1 MASADG
7 ASPEWIVELRTR
19 LGLTQ
24 SQLAGK
30 LGVTYVTV
38 SRWETGQRKPTP
50 LAQKAL
56 LSLARSAPGAQGARS
71 VSETD
76 DRGQYL
82 APSSPAM
89 VDFRAD
95 PEVVRLFVEGQRL
108 RYGHLFSP
116 IFGSETALIDPL
128 PHQVIAVYQRMLPQP
143 RLRFLLA
150 DDAGA
155 GKTIMSGLYI
165 REMLSRRLIR
175 RVLIVPPAG
184 LVGNWKSEM
193 QKLFSLHFRE
203 VTGPDCQT
211 DNPFTGLGSD
221 LVIISV
227 DTLSAERAFARL
239 AESTTAPYDLVI
251 FDEAHKLSA
260 SRNADFTY
268 ETTDR
273 YKLAELLAGA
283 EPWQETRPP
292 RRLNW
297 HAHHLLLLTATPHM
311 GKDFP
316 YYALWRLLEP
326 GALRTVDAFNGFPR
340 DERAHHFLRR
350 AKEEMVNYNG
360 SHIYPTRESDTPSYD
375 LTALE
380 WQLYEAMTSYVRDH
394 YNKASFL
401 NRSAAR
407 LAMSVLQRRAAS
419 SARSLLRSLERR
431 QERLEHYI
439 SLFTSREMDENR
451 LQEQQQKMR
460 LTDLEDEKTSDEE
473 ASSNG
478 QEERETR
485 EDEAMDAT
493 ASSNLAEL
501 EAEQTQVEQLISL
514 ARAVYDAGDEAK
526 FERLRQ
532 VIEDPRF
539 KQEKLLIF
547 TEYRD
552 TMDFLVQQLE
562 RMGYTGQV
570 ARIQGGM
577 PYPERQAQMDD
588 FKKHCRFM
596 VATDAAGE
604 GINLQFCWI
613 MVNYDI
619 PWNPARIEQRFG
631 RIHRYKQAHDPVVLV
646 NLVANKTREG
656 KVLSTLLTKL
666 ELIRKEMGSDKV
678 FDIIG
683 RQFQGVS
690 LSEIIMQAVVEA
702 SEDRADDLAKEVGG
716 ILTSQQVRSAEEA
729 DAKLR
734 VTGGD
739 VASQLPG
746 LIAQRDRDL
755 LQRLL
760 PGYVRR
766 FIEKSAPKMGIAV
779 RGDLDKQ
786 FKLEHLPSTLA
797 LALEQAT
804 DSRPLPLTVNKPA
817 PDAEVLFLRPGEY
830 FFDRYR
836 IYFCEREAETAI
848 RGGVFTDPYAT
859 EPYLYHLAEVGV
871 IRRADPGDPEL
882 LLEQTVETRLVA
894 LRQPLG
900 AQPVPCPVEH
910 LMALRPLLRAPPE
923 AWPSHSQTEETLIQ
937 AAAYTRTAI
946 AEPLAAEHRSRLAA
960 SIPGRE
966 AFLRTGFDFQ
976 EGDLL
981 ELRTKLKSQAEAGDP
996 VARRRLEDIRAKQEE
1011 LKTREERAI
1020 GLLRREP
1027 ELIQPGEIYL
1037 MAHALVLPST
1047 DPEDKERYDAEIER
1061 IAMDRARAYEES
1073 QGGQVQDVSTP
1084 ALAFA
1089 YGLDKSPGFDLLSQR
1104 PEGERRCIE
1113 VKGRRGVGDVELTEN
1128 EWAKAANLRER
1139 YWLYVVYDCAAAY
1152 PRLIVVRDPFAKLLF
1167 KARGGVTIDESSIMM
1182 AAAETR

>member
-1 MASADG
+1 MVSLIG
-7 ASPEWIVELRTR
+7 ASPERIVELRTK

-24 SQLAGK
+24 SQLAER

-38 SRWETGQRKPTP
+38 SRWETGQRKPNR

-56 LSLARSAPGAQGARS
+56 LALARTITEPYSPSAAHAGDGH
-71 VSETD
+71 
-76 DRGQYL
+76 GQYV
-82 APSSPAM
+82 SPPTPAI
-89 VDFRAD
+89 VDFRSD
-95 PEVVRLFVEGQRL
+95 PELVRLFVEGQRL

-128 PHQVIAVYQRMLPQP
+128 PHQVIAVYQRMLLQP

-165 REMLSRRLIR
+165 REMLSRRLIK

-203 VTGPDCQT
+203 VTGPDCQSQ
-211 DNPFTGLGSD
+211 NPFGGLGSD

-227 DTLSAERAFARL
+227 DTLAGDRAFARL
-239 AESTTAPYDLVI
+239 AESATTPYDLVI

-260 SRNADFTY
+260 GRNADLTY
-268 ETTDR
+268 ETTER
-273 YKLAELLAGA
+273 YRLAELLAGA
-283 EPWQETRPP
+283 DPWQETRPP
-292 RRLNW
+292 RHLNW
-297 HAHHLLLLTATPHM
+297 HPHHLLLLTATPHM

-326 GALRTVDAFNGFPR
+326 GPLRTVDAFNRFPQ
-340 DERAHHFLRR
+340 DERAQHFLRR
-350 AKEEMVNYNG
+350 SKEEMLYYDG
-360 SHIYPTRESDTPSYD
+360 SHIYPTRESDTASYD
-375 LTALE
+375 LTTLE

-431 QERLEHYI
+431 QERLERYI
-439 SLFTSREMDENR
+439 SLFASRQMDEER
-451 LQEQQQKMR
+451 LQEQQQKLR
-460 LTDLEDEKTSDEE
+460 VTDVENEKTSDEE
-473 ASSNG
+473 AASDG
-478 QEERETR
+478 QEERETS
-485 EDEAMDAT
+485 DAEAMDAT

-514 ARAVYDAGDEAK
+514 ARTVYDTGEEAK

-570 ARIQGGM
+570 ARIHGGM
-577 PYPERQAQMDD
+577 PYPERQSQMDD

-631 RIHRYKQAHDPVVLV
+631 RIHRYKQTHDPVMLV

-656 KVLSTLLTKL
+656 QVLSTLLTKL

-683 RQFQGVS
+683 RLFQSVS
-690 LSEIIMQAVVEA
+690 LSEIIMRAVVE
-702 SEDRADDLAKEVGG
+702 DRAEEGSAQINGVLTPGQSRA
-716 ILTSQQVRSAEEA
+716 ILEA
-729 DAKLR
+729 DARLR
-734 VTGGD
+734 GTGGD

-746 LIAQRDRDL
+746 LVAQRDRDL

-779 RGDLDKQ
+779 RGDLDKH
-786 FKLEHLPSTLA
+786 FKLEHLPSTLG
-797 LALEQAT
+797 LALEEAT
-804 DSRPLPLTVNKPA
+804 DSHPVPLTVNKPA
-817 PDAEVLFLRPGEY
+817 PDEEVLFLRPGEY

-836 IYFCEREAETAI
+836 IYFCEREAEAAR
-848 RGGVFTDPYAT
+848 RGAVFTDPYAR
-859 EPYLYHLAEVGV
+859 EPYLYHLAEVCV
-871 IRRADPGDPEL
+871 IRRADPDDPEL
-882 LLEQTVETRLVA
+882 LLEQTVETKLVA

-900 AQPVPCPVEH
+900 GQPVQCPVEH
-910 LMALRPLLRAPPE
+910 LMVLRPLLRVPPE
-923 AWPSHSQTEETLIQ
+923 AWPSHSQTEETLVQ

-960 SIPGRE
+960 SIPSRE

-981 ELRTKLKSQAEAGDP
+981 ELHIKLRAQAEVGDA
-996 VARRRLEDIRAKQEE
+996 VARRRLDQIREKQTE
-1011 LKTREERAI
+1011 LKAREDRAL
-1020 GLLRREP
+1020 GSLRREP
-1027 ELIQPGEIYL
+1027 ELVQPGEITFL
-1037 MAHALVLPST
+1037 AHALVLPST
-1047 DPEDKERYDAEIER
+1047 DPDDKERYDAEIER
-1061 IAMDRARAYEES
+1061 IAMDSARAYEES
-1073 QGGQVQDVSTP
+1073 QGGHVQDVSTP

-1089 YGLDKSPGFDLLSQR
+1089 SGLDKSPGFDLLSRR

-1113 VKGRRGVGDVELTEN
+1113 VKGRRAVGDVELTEN
-1128 EWAKAANLRER
+1128 EWAKAANLREQ
-1139 YWLYVVYDCAAAY
+1139 YWLYVVYDCTAAY
-1152 PRLIVVRDPFAKLLF
+1152 PRLMRIKDPFAKILVRA
-1167 KARGGVTIDESSIMM
+1167 KGGVIIDVDTILRARESD
-1182 AAAETR
+1182 